1 MSNSAL
7 TQTQSVKILA
17 AVSAVLIATMFAV
30 WFAVKGPNSGPGA
43 LPFLDEQSVAE
54 ESQTTSTDQTTTTLA
69 RTTESAEPTTTSTE
83 ADESSTSTSTSVVP
97 TTQSGPSTSTVGET
111 VDTIVPFPTA
121 PTVPAQGSSTTTTG
135 STLVPAPSTS
145 VPATTVPPTTAAP
158 TTAIPTTASPTT
170 TAPTTTPAT
179 TAPPTTA
186 PPTTQGPG
194 LAGKTLV
201 FADEFDSF
209 NSSIWT
215 AEHSTY
221 GDGNNELQCY
231 TTQQVGVANGKL
243 VLTAEARTE
252 TCPNGDTRDVTSGM
266 VRSRGVEFAPGQT
279 IEFRVKLTPNDAA
292 NQAGL
297 WPAVWSSGWAG
308 GWPTGG
314 EWDGLEVMTANDPA
328 RSVYSIHYAN
338 SAGRHDKTSKE
349 IVGSENFS
357 ANWHIVRFDYGI
369 DGVLTWHLD
378 GQVVS
383 VVDAADTIQGYP
395 APFDSAMTQLKIN
408 LALGGTPGALDA
420 RALPA
425 TFEVDYIRIYE

>member
-1 MSNSAL
+1 VSNSAL

-17 AVSAVLIATMFAV
+17 AVSALLIATMFAV
-30 WFAVKGPNSGPGA
+30 WFAVKGPNSGPAA
-43 LPFLDEQSVAE
+43 LPFLDEQSATE
-54 ESQTTSTDQTTTTLA
+54 ESQTTSTGQTTTTLA
-69 RTTESAEPTTTSTE
+69 RTTESVEPTTTATE
-83 ADESSTSTSTSVVP
+83 ADESTTSTSSSVVP
-97 TTQSGPSTSTVGET
+97 ATQAGPSTSTGIET
-111 VDTIVPFPTA
+111 VDTIVPLPTA
-121 PTVPAQGSSTTTTG
+121 PTVPAPGSTTTTTG
-135 STLVPAPSTS
+135 STTLPAPSTR
-145 VPATTVPPTTAAP
+145 VPPTTAAP
-158 TTAIPTTASPTT
+158 TTA
-170 TAPTTTPAT
+170 APTTTPAT
-179 TAPPTTA
+179 TAPPTTQD
-186 PPTTQGPG
+186 PGP
-194 LAGKTLV
+194 ASKTLV

-209 NSSIWT
+209 NSSVWT

-231 TTQQVGVANGKL
+231 TTQQVRVANGKL
-243 VLTAEARTE
+243 ILTAEARTE
-252 TCPNGDTRDVTSGM
+252 TCPNGDTRGVTSGM

-279 IEFRVKLTPNDAA
+279 IEFRVKLTPNDEA

-308 GWPTGG
+308 GWPAGG
-314 EWDGLEVMTANDPA
+314 EWDGLEVMTANNPA

-349 IVGSENFS
+349 IVGAGNFS

-369 DGVLTWHLD
+369 NGVLTWHLD
-378 GQVVS
+378 GEVIS
-383 VVDAADTIQGYP
+383 VVDAADTLQGYP